1 MVFMIIKRTYQNE
14 PKLKEIRR
22 FLRSEGTSAEK
33 ILWKYI
39 RGNQLGYKF
48 RRQFSVGNFVAD
60 FYCHELKLIIELD
73 GWTHDSLLAKNKD
86 KRKQNFLDARGYCVV
101 RFTNEDVYGD
111 IGKLFERIKK
121 ACDNRRITKT
131 PPFIPP
137 LIGEGA
143 NG

>member
-1 MVFMIIKRTYQNE
+1 MKVKRTYQNE
-14 PKLKEIRR
+14 LALKDVRR

-33 ILWKYI
+33 FLWKYI

-48 RRQFSVGNFVAD
+48 RRQFSIGNFVAD

-86 KRKQNFLDARGYCVV
+86 KRKQNFLEARGYYVV

-111 IGKLFERIKK
+111 VGNLFERIKK
-121 ACDNRRITKT
+121 ACDDRRTTKT
-131 PPFIPP
+131 PPSVPP